1 MNKKELIDA
10 IAAAGFTKADTA
22 RFIDAFTAVV
32 TNTVVSGEKVVLQNF
47 GTFETVWRS
56 PRIGRNP
63 GTGESVAIDGQYS
76 PRFTPGKAMRSA
88 VLNNRR

>member
-10 IAAAGFTKADTA
+10 IAAEGFTKADTA
-22 RFIDAFTAVV
+22 RFIDAFTAII
-32 TNTVVSGEKVVLQNF
+32 TDTLGSGEKVILQNF

-56 PRIGRNP
+56 PRTGRNP
-63 GTGESVAIDGQYS
+63 GTGEYVAIDGQYI
-76 PRFTPGKAMRSA
+76 PRFCPGKKMRST